1 MDRLAFVLALLL
13 ASAVALAQPLPSEIA
28 PPSFYEQATGFERDS
43 KMQDAVRLYI
53 QAARGGS
60 GKAAFRLGEIYEK
73 GLGGVPADYQQS
85 LRWFNAARVLGYPPL
100 IGDFPPRPR

>member
-13 ASAVALAQPLPSEIA
+13 ASAVALAQPLPSIHGL
-28 PPSFYEQATGFERDS
+28 ATGFESDS
-43 KMQDAVRLYI
+43 NMQDAVRLYV
-53 QAARGGS
+53 QAASVGS
-60 GKAAFRLGEIYEK
+60 VKAAFRLGEIYEK
-73 GLGGVPADYQQS
+73 GLGGVPPDYQHA